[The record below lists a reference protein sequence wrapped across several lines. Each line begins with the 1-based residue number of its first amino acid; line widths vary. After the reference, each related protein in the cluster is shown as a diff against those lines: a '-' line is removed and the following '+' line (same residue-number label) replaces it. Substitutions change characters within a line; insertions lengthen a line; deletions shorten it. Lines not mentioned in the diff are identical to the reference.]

1 MEKMEYRKYK
11 DNKPEDTLFR
21 IQSILH
27 DLGISTTYEW
37 VENEYEGCYSNRV
50 TIHPTPLG
58 TNGKGTDR
66 SYALTSGYAEL
77 MERIQNNILYIG
89 EMSEE
94 DKQYGGFTHFPDQK
108 LVPFEEII
116 NEHSD
121 FMEGIFQALGCTTDD
136 DRIDIL
142 RNFANMKNGTERE
155 CLCIPFVD
163 VFNNRVVSLPQD
175 LLFCIHGSNG
185 MSAGNTMEE
194 ALVQGLAEVF
204 ERYVNRKIALEH
216 ICPPSVPRSFL
227 NQIPVLSHIIS
238 EIEKNG
244 EYEVIVKDCSLG
256 RGFPVVAIIIVDK
269 KNGTF
274 GVKFASHPSFQV
286 ALERT
291 LTEAFQGKKLKQ
303 FAASNSIGAEKQIQH
318 RDNLLNMMKIGN
330 GIYPKELLIGEPDY
344 SFQLFDL
351 KGETSNGS
359 MLKRMLDLVQK
370 EGFQV
375 FIHDSSYLGF
385 PSYFTIVPGMS
396 EMYPIDWT
404 RVREQQTYVR
414 FVQSL
419 NHLHRL
425 TNEEAK
431 RVVRYISFKEN
442 SVLEN
447 QITWLS
453 GHPFNGNFVGGDAA
467 TALLKVCCLYQ
478 LEDYAKAS
486 AAMTPIVDYYDKNN
500 LEGKEFFRCGNFYL
514 YYRAMGISKQE
525 TEELIS
531 TLFETEVASK
541 VFYIF
546 SDPKTILSRM
556 YPANDCYHCEN
567 CEMEQLKMCQYRQ
580 ISEVVRKIKDGLK
593 KNIPD
598 QESLLTAV
606 RTCISKES

>member
-1 MEKMEYRKYK
+1 M
-11 DNKPEDTLFR
+11 
-21 IQSILH
+21 
-27 DLGISTTYEW
+27 
-37 VENEYEGCYSNRV
+37 
-50 TIHPTPLG
+50 TIHSTQLG

-66 SYALTSGYAEL
+66 NYALTSGYAEL

-94 DKQYGGFTHFPDQK
+94 DKQYGGFIHFPDQK
-108 LVPFEEII
+108 LVSFEKIM

-121 FMEGIFQALGCTTDD
+121 FMERIFQALDCVKREDK
-136 DRIDIL
+136 IAVL
-142 RNFANMKNGTERE
+142 RDFANMKNGTETE

-163 VFNNRVVSLPQD
+163 VFNNRVVFLSQD
-175 LLFCIHGSNG
+175 VLFCIHGSNG

-204 ERYVNRKIALEH
+204 ERYANRKIALEH

-227 NQIPVLSHIIS
+227 QQIPVLSNIIN

-291 LTEAFQGKKLKQ
+291 LTEALQGKKLKQ
-303 FAASNSIGAEKQIQH
+303 FTASNSIGFEKQIQH

-344 SFQLFDL
+344 SFQPFDL
-351 KGETSNGS
+351 TREASNAE
-359 MLKRMLDLVQK
+359 MLKQMLDLVQK

-396 EMYPIDWT
+396 EMYPIDWM

-419 NHLHRL
+419 NHLQTL
-425 TNEEAK
+425 TDEEAK

-447 QITWLS
+447 QITWIS

-486 AAMTPIVDYYDKNN
+486 AAMTAIVEYYDKNN
-500 LEGKEFFRCGNFYL
+500 LEGKEFFRCCNFYL

-525 TEELIS
+525 TEELLG
-531 TLFETEVASK
+531 TLFEKEAAYK
-541 VFYIF
+541 VSSIF
-546 SDPKTILSRM
+546 SDPKTVLSRM
-556 YPANDCYHCEN
+556 YPANNCYNCEN
-567 CEMEQLKMCQYRQ
+567 CKIEQRNMCQYRQ
-580 ISEVVRKIKDGLK
+580 VSEVIRKIKDGLK

-598 QESLLTAV
+598 QEVLLSAV
-606 RTCISKES
+606 RKCISKES